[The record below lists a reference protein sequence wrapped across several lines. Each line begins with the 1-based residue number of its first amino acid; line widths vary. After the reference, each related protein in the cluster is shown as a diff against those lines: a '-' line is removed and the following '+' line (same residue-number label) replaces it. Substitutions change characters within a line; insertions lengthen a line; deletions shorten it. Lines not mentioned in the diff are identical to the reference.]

1 MYYLTCMFFMN
12 KRLFIFLLLLAPLT
26 GTFAVAQSVMTDQQV
41 IEYYE
46 QGVAQG
52 KSREAIAQEL
62 ALRGVTREQAQRVAA
77 AWQAQQNAAPATLDQ
92 GSRSHVSGET
102 ALSAAGPDEIL
113 PENASSI
120 YGYDVFRNR
129 NLSFAPGVNMPTP
142 TNYRLGPG
150 DEVIID
156 IYGAAQ
162 QTIRQTISPEGS
174 IVVQYVGPVYLNGL
188 TVDEANTFLRKK
200 LSSIY
205 AGLNQGGSSK
215 TNIRLTLGQI
225 RSIQIDVLGD
235 VATPGTYFVSSFSSV
250 FHALYQAG
258 GIVEPGS
265 LRNITVTRGGKTVGQ
280 ADVYELLTTG
290 SREND
295 VRLEDGDVILVR
307 PYTEMVKISGM
318 VMRPMLFEMKDG
330 ETLAHLIS
338 YAGGFANGAN
348 TESVNVVRQNGKS
361 FEVRTVENRDF
372 TSFVLQNGDE
382 VTVGRLQSRFE
393 NRISISGAVFFP
405 GMYERSEELRTVR
418 QLVAKAGGLL
428 PEAFT
433 GRAVINRE
441 HEDRSLEVF
450 SINLER
456 VLNGSDPDFVL
467 SNNDELIIASK
478 TVLEDRG
485 TMAISGLVAHP
496 GTFPF
501 AANTTVEDLIV
512 MAGGLTN
519 GASTARVDVTRMR
532 KDTES
537 LTASDN
543 MAELYSFSIK
553 DGLVADGEG
562 GFVLE
567 PFDEVVVH
575 QSPAYNHA
583 VHFRI
588 SGQVNFPGSYTLTGH
603 DERLSDAVKK
613 AGGLT
618 AFSYTKGARLYR
630 AQTAA
635 ERRQARDAAESLLQA
650 GDTAAF
656 RQISRQNEG
665 IVQVAIDLEKA
676 LAHPGGEYDIL
687 IRENDSLEIPEASS
701 TVLTR
706 GAVMAPSTL
715 SYVAGKTAGYYIR
728 KSGGY
733 GQRAQTGKA
742 YIVNLNGEKRPLH
755 SWSRVIPG
763 DELVV
768 PQREKKTVDVRGA
781 AVAYSSAAASLAT
794 LGVTIMTLINQ
805 SKK

>member
-1 MYYLTCMFFMN
+1 MKNAVIAF
-12 KRLFIFLLLLAPLT
+12 LFSLLLVLSA
-26 GTFAVAQSVMTDQQV
+26 FAQNVMTDQQ
-41 IEYYE
+41 IIDYYE

-77 AWQAQQNAAPATLDQ
+77 IWQAQQNNTTDPGLDT
-92 GSRSHVSGET
+92 GSRSHVAGGAPET
-102 ALSAAGPDEIL
+102 ALSSASPDEVL
-113 PENASSI
+113 PGNSGTI

-129 NLSFAPGVNMPTP
+129 NLNFSPSANMPTP
-142 TNYRLGPG
+142 PNYRLGPG

-156 IYGAAQ
+156 IFGASQ

-174 IVVQYVGPVYLNGL
+174 IVVQYLGPVYLNGL

-200 LSSIY
+200 LSAIY
-205 AGLNQGGSSK
+205 AGLNQGGK
-215 TNIRLTLGQI
+215 NTNIRLTLGQI

-235 VATPGTYFVSSFSSV
+235 VATPGTYFVSSFATI

-265 LRNITVTRGGKTVGQ
+265 LRNITVSRGGKTVGQ

-295 VRLEDGDVILVR
+295 IRLEDGDVILVR
-307 PYTEMVKISGM
+307 PYTEMVKIDGM
-318 VMRPMLFEMKDG
+318 VMRPMLFEMKEG

-348 TESVNVVRQNGKS
+348 TESINVVRQNGKS

-393 NRISISGAVFFP
+393 NRISISGAVYFP
-405 GMYERSEELRTVR
+405 GMYERSDELRTVR

-441 HEDRSLEVF
+441 HEDRTLEVF
-450 SINLER
+450 SVNLAR
-456 VLNGSDPDFVL
+456 VLDGSDPDFVL

-485 TMAISGLVAHP
+485 TMSISGMVAHP

-512 MAGGLTN
+512 MAGGLTS

-532 KDTES
+532 KDVES
-537 LTASDN
+537 LTASGN

-553 DGLVADGEG
+553 DGLIADGES

-567 PFDEVVVH
+567 PYDEVVVH
-575 QSPAYNHA
+575 RSPAYNSA
-583 VHFRI
+583 VHFSI
-588 SGQVNFPGSYTLTGH
+588 TGQVNFPGSYTLTGH
-603 DERLSDAVKK
+603 DERLSDAVRK

-618 AFSYTKGARLYR
+618 DYSYARGARLYR
-630 AQTAA
+630 TLTAD
-635 ERRQARDAAESLLQA
+635 ERRQALDAAESLLHE
-650 GDTAAF
+650 GDTVAF
-656 RQISRQNEG
+656 RQINRQNEG

-676 LAHPGGEYDIL
+676 IAQPGGPYDIL
-687 IRENDSLEIPEASS
+687 LRENDTLEIPEASN

-715 SYVAGKTAGYYIR
+715 TFVSGKTAGYYIR

-742 YIVNLNGEKRPLH
+742 YIINLNGEKRPLR
-755 SWSRVIPG
+755 SWSQVNPG

-768 PQREKKTVDVRGA
+768 PLREKKNVDVRGSV
-781 AVAYSSAAASLAT
+781 VAYTSAAASLST
-794 LGVTIMTLINQ
+794 LAVAIMSIVN

>member
-1 MYYLTCMFFMN
+1 MNHKVLIFFLALLFGSAMF
-12 KRLFIFLLLLAPLT
+12 
-26 GTFAVAQSVMTDQQV
+26 AQNMMTDQQV

-46 QGVAQG
+46 QGIAQG
-52 KSREAIAQEL
+52 KSRETIAQEL
-62 ALRGVTREQAQRVAA
+62 ALRGVTREQAERIAGTL
-77 AWQAQQNAAPATLDQ
+77 QAQRNDGQPTLDT
-92 GSRSHVSGET
+92 GDRSHVTNATPET
-102 ALSAAGPDEIL
+102 ALSSADPNELL
-113 PENASSI
+113 PENSSTI

-129 NLSFAPGVNMPTP
+129 NLSFAPSANMPTP
-142 TNYRLGPG
+142 PNYRLGPG

-156 IYGAAQ
+156 IFGAAQ

-174 IVVQYVGPVYLNGL
+174 IVIQYVGPVYLNGL
-188 TVDEANTFLRKK
+188 TVEEANTYLRKK

-205 AGLNQGGSSK
+205 AGLNQGGN

-225 RSIQIDVLGD
+225 RSIQIDILGD
-235 VATPGTYFVSSFSSV
+235 VATPGTYFVSSFATI

-265 LRNITVTRGGKTVGQ
+265 LRNITVSRGGKVVGQ

-295 VRLEDGDVILVR
+295 IRLEDGDVILVR
-307 PYTEMVKISGM
+307 PYTEMVKINGM
-318 VMRPMLFEMKDG
+318 VMRPMFFEMKEG
-330 ETLAHLIS
+330 ETVAHLIS

-393 NRISISGAVFFP
+393 NRISVSGAVFFP
-405 GMYERSEELRTVR
+405 GMYERSEELKTVR
-418 QLVAKAGGLL
+418 QLVEKAGGLL

-450 SINLER
+450 SINLAR
-456 VLNGSDPDFVL
+456 VLDGSDPDFVL
-467 SNNDELIIASK
+467 RNNDELIIASK
-478 TVLEDRG
+478 DMLEDRG
-485 TMAISGLVAHP
+485 TMSISGLVARP

-501 AANTTVEDLIV
+501 AANTTVEDLII

-519 GASTARVDVTRMR
+519 GASTSRVDVTRMR
-532 KDTES
+532 KDTEG
-537 LTASDN
+537 LTAADG

-553 DGLVADGEG
+553 DGLIADGES

-567 PFDEVVVH
+567 PYDQVVVH
-575 QSPAYNHA
+575 QSPVYNNP
-583 VHFRI
+583 VHFSI

-603 DERLSDAVKK
+603 NERLTDAVRK

-618 AFSYTKGARLYR
+618 EFSYAKGARLHR
-630 AQTAA
+630 TLTAA
-635 ERRQARDAAESLLQA
+635 ERQQTRDAAEALLQA
-650 GDTAAF
+650 SDSTGF
-656 RQISRQNEG
+656 QRIIRQENG

-676 LAHPGGEYDIL
+676 LANPGGDYDIL
-687 IRENDSLEIPEASS
+687 IREGDSLEIPEASN

-706 GAVMAPSTL
+706 GAVMSPSTL
-715 SYVAGKTAGYYIR
+715 TYVPGKTAGYYIR
-728 KSGGY
+728 KSGGF
-733 GQRAQTGKA
+733 GRRPQTGKA
-742 YIVNLNGEKRPLH
+742 YIVSLNGEKRPFSSMGKVL
-755 SWSRVIPG
+755 PG
-763 DELVV
+763 DEIMI
-768 PQREKKTVDVRGA
+768 PQREKRNVNVLGTVMG
-781 AVAYSSAAASLAT
+781 YTSAASSLMT
-794 LGVTIMTLINQ
+794 LGVAIMSFVNQ
-805 SKK
+805 NKK

>member
-1 MYYLTCMFFMN
+1 MNHKVLIFFLAL
-12 KRLFIFLLLLAPLT
+12 LFGSAV
-26 GTFAVAQSVMTDQQV
+26 FAQNMMTDQQV

-52 KSREAIAQEL
+52 KSRETIAQEL
-62 ALRGVTREQAQRVAA
+62 ALRGVTREQAERIAGTL
-77 AWQAQQNAAPATLDQ
+77 QAQRNDSQSTLDT
-92 GSRSHVSGET
+92 GDRSHVTNATPET
-102 ALSAAGPDEIL
+102 ALSSADPNELL
-113 PENASSI
+113 PENSSAI

-129 NLSFAPGVNMPTP
+129 NLNFAPSANMPTP
-142 TNYRLGPG
+142 PNYRLGPG

-156 IYGAAQ
+156 IFGAAQ

-188 TVDEANTFLRKK
+188 TVEEANTFLRKK

-205 AGLNQGGSSK
+205 SGLNQSGSGN

-235 VATPGTYFVSSFSSV
+235 VAMPGTYFVSSFATI

-265 LRNITVTRGGKTVGQ
+265 LRNITVSRGGKVVGQ

-318 VMRPMLFEMKDG
+318 IMRPMFFEMKEG
-330 ETLAHLIS
+330 ETVAHLIS
-338 YAGGFANGAN
+338 YAGGFTNGAN

-393 NRISISGAVFFP
+393 NRVSVSGAVFFP
-405 GMYERSEELRTVR
+405 GMYERSDELKTVR
-418 QLVAKAGGLL
+418 QLVEKAGGLL

-441 HEDRSLEVF
+441 HEDRSLEVL
-450 SINLER
+450 SINLAR
-456 VLNGSDPDFVL
+456 VLDGSDPDFVL
-467 SNNDELIIASK
+467 RNNDELIIASK
-478 TVLEDRG
+478 DMLEDRG
-485 TMAISGLVAHP
+485 TMSISGMVARP
-496 GTFPF
+496 GTFPY
-501 AANTTVEDLIV
+501 AANTTVEDLII

-519 GASTARVDVTRMR
+519 GASTSRVDVTRMR
-532 KDTES
+532 RNTEG
-537 LTASDN
+537 LTASDG
-543 MAELYSFSIK
+543 MAELHSFSIK
-553 DGLVADGEG
+553 DGLIADGEN

-567 PFDEVVVH
+567 PYDQVVVH
-575 QSPAYNHA
+575 RSPDYNNA
-583 VHFRI
+583 MHFTV

-603 DERLSDAVKK
+603 NERLSDVVRK

-618 AFSYTKGARLYR
+618 EFSYAKGARLYR
-630 AQTAA
+630 TLTAA
-635 ERRQARDAAESLLQA
+635 ERQLNRDAAESLLQA
-650 GDTAAF
+650 DDSTSF
-656 RQISRQNEG
+656 RRINRQDNG

-687 IRENDSLEIPEASS
+687 VRENDALEIPETVN

-706 GAVMAPSTL
+706 GAVMSPSTL
-715 SYVAGKTAGYYIR
+715 TYVPGRAADYYIR

-733 GQRAQTGKA
+733 GRRAQKGKA
-742 YIVNLNGEKRPLH
+742 FIVSLNGEKRPLY
-755 SWSRVIPG
+755 SWSKVLPG
-763 DELVV
+763 DELMI
-768 PQREKKTVDVRGA
+768 PQREKKNVNVLGTVMN
-781 AVAYSSAAASLAT
+781 YTSAASSLMT
-794 LGVTIMTLINQ
+794 LGVAIMTIVNQ
-805 SKK
+805 NKK